1 MRVIVAGSRDFTN
14 TRQGFDVLDKLIK
27 ESVEIVSGGARGAD
41 AIGEAYAKSK
51 SCKLTVFPADWA
63 TYGKSAGY
71 KRNVQM
77 AEYAKQ
83 DAGMLIAFWDGQSKG
98 TKHMIDIATKYGL
111 AIKIVRLK
119 TRNQ

>member
-14 TRQGFDVLDKLIK
+14 MKQGFDVLGKLIK

-41 AIGEAYAKSK
+41 AIGEAWAKSK
-51 SCKLTVFPADWA
+51 GCKLTVFPAEWA